1 MPEIKTRPPL
11 NTQKTTAR
19 PNSGRTFYGWWI
31 VLAGTVI
38 LFVSSGIGFY
48 GHGVILDPLRTAH
61 GWSKA
66 TMSSAVTLY
75 FLTTGIMGMV
85 IGRRID
91 RYGPKWLLLL
101 GAVIIGAGFTFLS
114 LISSVWQLYVVYFI
128 MALGFSCTSLIPV
141 NTVITNWFIRK
152 RGLAMSLTNTGLSA
166 GGIVLVPF
174 ASFLIARWGLRI
186 ALPILGAIYCV
197 VVIATTTFIRQRP
210 SDLNQYPDGDP
221 PDASLRRDHTLPPRY
236 ANQMQVWT
244 RSQAMR
250 TLTFWSIVCAFFL
263 ALSGQIAFLV
273 HQVSFLSQYLGVAG
287 AATAV
292 SITAGAS
299 IIGRLWL
306 GTFVD
311 RMDKRHVIMVC
322 FLIQGAAVLTLA
334 HYNHVVLLYLGT
346 FAFGLTM
353 GSIIMTQALIIAEC
367 FGLVSFATVSG
378 LAGVFTMSGAAFGPT
393 AAGYIFDAT
402 RSYQT
407 AFTIFAAMSAVA
419 ILVIYFA
426 KPPMSAESPCQDT
439 SHRCSPGPPSE
450 TARTARAG
458 YHLQK

>member
-1 MPEIKTRPPL
+1 MSEFKATSLL
-11 NTQKTTAR
+11 NSQKDGSLPTTV
-19 PNSGRTFYGWWI
+19 RTFYGWWI
-31 VLAGTVI
+31 VLTGTVI

-61 GWSKA
+61 GWTKA

-85 IGRRID
+85 IGRQID

-101 GAVIIGAGFTFLS
+101 GSVIIAAGFIFLS
-114 LISSVWQLYVVYFI
+114 LISTVWQLYLVYFI

-152 RGLAMSLTNTGLSA
+152 RGFAMSLTNTGLSA

-174 ASFLIARWGLRI
+174 ASYLISRWGLQI
-186 ALPILGAIYCV
+186 ALPVLGMIYCV
-197 VVIATTTFIRQRP
+197 VVIAAHHHRTDFAVAHHLIKFQCNLHAYST
-210 SDLNQYPDGDP
+210 
-221 PDASLRRDHTLPPRY
+221 
-236 ANQMQVWT
+236 QMQVWT

-250 TLTFWSIVCAFFL
+250 TLPFWSIVCAFFL
-263 ALSGQIAFLV
+263 ALAGQIAFLV
-273 HQVSFLSQYLGVAG
+273 HQISFLSQYLGVAG

-322 FLIQGAAVLTLA
+322 FLIQGAAVMTLA

-353 GSIIMTQALIIAEC
+353 GSIIMMQSLITAEC
-367 FGLVSFATVSG
+367 FGLVSFATISG

-393 AAGYIFDAT
+393 VAGYIFDAT

-419 ILVIYFA
+419 TLVIYFA
-426 KPPMSAESPCQDT
+426 KPPEPAEQ
-439 SHRCSPGPPSE
+439 E
-450 TARTARAG
+450 I
-458 YHLQK
+458 